1 MSKKQ
6 SKKDSVNE
14 LPFEEAMARLEGIV
28 RELEDGQLG
37 LNDSLQR
44 FEEGVRCLKR
54 CHTALEDAERKIEML
69 CDVNEDGTVQI
80 RSLEQDEMTLEEKAE
95 SRSKRRTHNPSQESN
110 DDDSMLF

>member
-1 MSKKQ
+1 MSKKRT
-6 SKKDSVNE
+6 KKDPSDE

-44 FEEGVRCLKR
+44 FEEGVSCLKR
-54 CHTALEDAERKIEML
+54 CHSALEDAERKIEML
-69 CDVNEDGTVQI
+69 CDVKEDGTVQI
-80 RSLEQDEMTLEEKAE
+80 RSLDQDEMTLEEKAE
-95 SRSKRRTHNPSQESN
+95 SRSKRRSHKSSQE

>member
-1 MSKKQ
+1 MSKAD
-6 SKKDSVNE
+6 DSDLSGEE
-14 LPFEEAMARLEGIV
+14 LPFEEAMVRLEAIV

-54 CHTALEDAERKIEML
+54 CHTTLEDAERKIELL
-69 CDVNEDGTVQI
+69 CEVKEDGTVEV
-80 RSLEQDEMTLEEKAE
+80 RPFEQEEMTLEQKAE
-95 SRSKRRTHNPSQESN
+95 SRSRRRTHLPDNPD